1 MKDTRKCTSGNTGSA
16 DVPYTTRGT
25 RTTGLAGIWWAMAI
39 DESFRAVLFII
50 RFARGKWI
58 KKNMVTA

>member
-1 MKDTRKCTSGNTGSA
+1 MILIMRGSMRHYYHIFG
-16 DVPYTTRGT
+16 VVLNM
-25 RTTGLAGIWWAMAI
+25 GLAGIWWAMAI